1 MAQASRT
8 WSLGSIPLLIPF
20 SSLSTSPTMEL
31 GKLGNLGWLWE
42 IWGSVLNLPASHLD
56 LGLVSTPL

>member
-1 MAQASRT
+1 
-8 WSLGSIPLLIPF
+8 
-20 SSLSTSPTMEL
+20 MEL
-31 GKLGNLGWLWE
+31 GKLGILGWLWE